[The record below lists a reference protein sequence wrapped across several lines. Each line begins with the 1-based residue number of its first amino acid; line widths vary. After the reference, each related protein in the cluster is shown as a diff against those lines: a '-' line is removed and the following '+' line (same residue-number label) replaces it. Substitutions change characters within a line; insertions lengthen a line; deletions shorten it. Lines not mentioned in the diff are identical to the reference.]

1 METAVS
7 PASPGILSVVKPDK
21 LLHDLSDIWL
31 SMAKPDSES
40 GSGVLRACS
49 MTLVVIVDDEDDAM
63 DLGETLSL
71 LMREHP
77 SRAIVIRLCEGSGQL
92 EGRVFAQCWKPFG
105 HGQQICCEQVELKA
119 SLNRLADV
127 PSIVSPLTVPDL
139 PSVVWF
145 RSSRIASAPDISG
158 LLALGNKLIVDSSRP
173 GSPSFADIRTLAGA
187 GFVVGDLAWTRL
199 TALRQLVAQ
208 LLEGKDLTSIR
219 TVVIEHCGH
228 DAGAEAKYLQAWL
241 RSSLL
246 SATVDFLRADTDGDG
261 TIRKLHIDADINIV
275 VGASCADYES
285 GTLHQR
291 ANLSSG
297 SEHALLD
304 EELGIM
310 KRDAVFERALQ
321 RMTIWKPRAY

>member
-1 METAVS
+1 MT
-7 PASPGILSVVKPDK
+7 PSVVKPDK

-49 MTLVVIVDDEDDAM
+49 MTLVVVVDDEDDAM
-63 DLGETLSL
+63 ELGETLSL
-71 LMREHP
+71 LMKEHP
-77 SRAIVIRLCEGSGQL
+77 SRAIVIRLREGSDQL
-92 EGRVFAQCWKPFG
+92 DGRVFAQCWKPFG
-105 HGQQICCEQVELKA
+105 HGQQICCEQVELTV

-158 LLALGNKLIVDSSRP
+158 ILALGRKLIVDSSRP

-208 LLEGKDLTSIR
+208 LLEPKDLPNVKS
-219 TVVIEHCGH
+219 VVIEHCGH

-241 RSSLL
+241 RSSLPA
-246 SATVDFLRADTDGDG
+246 ATVDFHRTGADGSGRIQKLRIDG
-261 TIRKLHIDADINIV
+261 DINIAV
-275 VGASCADYES
+275 NDSCADYES
-285 GTLHQR
+285 GALHHR

-297 SEHALLD
+297 SEHGLLD

-310 KRDAVFERALQ
+310 KHDMVFERALQ
-321 RMTIWKPRAY
+321 RMTIWKPRVS